1 MIEMGN
7 NSQKKSPHKFQGFKL
22 YEYSIHLTE
31 YMLYKFKIPLM
42 ISVSIHSIEHW
53 AGGVPK
59 VYGFPTI
66 EEKYDKIYKIK
77 RARIYEA

>member
-1 MIEMGN
+1 
-7 NSQKKSPHKFQGFKL
+7 
-22 YEYSIHLTE
+22 
-31 YMLYKFKIPLM
+31 MLYKFKIPLM

-66 EEKYDKIYKIK
+66 EEKYNKIYEIK
-77 RARIYEA
+77 MARIYEA